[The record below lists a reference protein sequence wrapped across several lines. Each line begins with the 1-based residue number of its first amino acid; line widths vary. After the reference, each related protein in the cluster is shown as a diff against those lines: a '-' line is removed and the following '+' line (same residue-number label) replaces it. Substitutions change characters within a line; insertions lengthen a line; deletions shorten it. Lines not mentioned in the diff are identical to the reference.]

1 MKPTQKSNGKL
12 QLEKRAITNL
22 SEINQ
27 VKING
32 GVKLVEAY
40 TTSHG
45 NCSGILCC
53 EPDTTHTWPTTNST
67 NTV

>member
-1 MKPTQKSNGKL
+1 MKPTQKGNEKL
-12 QLEKRAITNL
+12 QLKKRVITNL
-22 SEINQ
+22 SELHQ
-27 VKING
+27 LKING
-32 GVKLVEAY
+32 GLKLEAAY

-45 NCSGILCC
+45 NCSGVLCC